1 MRVTERGWVHLLHH
15 VPDGSIEVGHIVLSI
30 RERTPRVV
38 PMYCIAAKLKFQSLV
53 STTDIEASVLPPM
66 LSSLLEVKTNTQL
79 GEPPSIRKQSY
90 HLDLSEL

>member
-15 VPDGSIEVGHIVLSI
+15 VPDGSVRVGHIVLSF
-30 RERTPRVV
+30 RPRVV

-66 LSSLLEVKTNTQL
+66 LSSLLQVKTNTQL